1 MAISQKEQKLF
12 NELHAKRQKQ
22 AEVLDDFAMRGIK
35 QSVVDMYNQKAHF
48 IYELLQN
55 ADDARASRVTFEL
68 YQDRLVF
75 RHNGT
80 ERFTVSEDRED
91 AVPYGHINAITAIGF
106 SGKQKDEGN
115 KIGKFGIG
123 FKAIYQYSNTPFI
136 YDDKFCFKIEHFVVP
151 TQLTSD
157 YPGRK
162 NDETIFVFPFDNPR
176 YAYSDI
182 QIKLGE
188 LDNPVLFL
196 RNLQE
201 VDVYVKG
208 RLNGSYS
215 KHIYHTATTDDIEHS
230 LVELENHGTKSLIH
244 LFTRKITVNN
254 ESKDNYFI
262 SVGYFINDEG
272 KLDLKIR
279 PNVFCFFPTSETF
292 GEVCCI
298 CHAPFELVNSRQQLK
313 DTSFNT
319 QLKNMLA
326 KLAAQ
331 ALPILRDYHVK
342 ENCAGFLN
350 ANVLKLIPKRS
361 WYSNRPDTRFR
372 EQYIQILQEEPLLLT
387 REKNYILSSEAVLV
401 NSKSLGNLLTTEQLK
416 QLWELIKSDDEDD
429 EDDEYYDEEE
439 EIDPSFLHPSIM
451 SAAYKDGDI
460 NDLLINT
467 LGVIDFSGETLL
479 ERITS
484 DFMEKQTYDWVKR
497 LYNFLHK
504 NEHSTWERETAENAW
519 KKSACSSPIVKSSE
533 GEWVTAYNKVG
544 GLNIF
549 LPIADGEKDDAYKF
563 VAEEYL
569 KEDITRNFLRNALR
583 ITVPDSWSFIG
594 SVIFPKCE
602 EGGMTVADL
611 QRYFEFIYK
620 YLGNKDLDE
629 KTRESKLKEIRNS
642 FALLVGEKSYCQLKN
657 VIYSDSPVVRA
668 FIEGIKCNR
677 VDSTQYKDF
686 IRRYGQENYD
696 QFLRELGVKFRPEI
710 VQTEENYE
718 GWVPSRIVSK
728 FKLGNYTAARVYDW
742 ELPNLDNYI
751 KNTKKSKE
759 SSLLLWSWIL
769 EYDLSKIRYAT
780 CRYRYYSWYSASPVD
795 STLYTELRKGA
806 WIFLNDGKWHTPQD
820 VYIEDLEEAG
830 YEVREGMIK
839 FLSLQKKERDLK
851 ELGLTEEEIK
861 RNKLGKMVEESGLS
875 DEELREAIEQKKA
888 EKAARKLEKEKK
900 SPSVESEKAN
910 HPANEPR
917 STSDSDRKSAIER
930 KREEWEK
937 MSNTPV
943 GRPATSQ
950 SSNEKASSLDITD
963 LRHKSDNNEP
973 FFDDAPSVQKESS
986 KIKKDRATEKFKR
999 KNTEAKNAA
1008 ENAADANE
1016 LLELFEQSPRYSF
1029 LWFKLLMDLQ
1039 YAEHKRNKVRE
1050 FDVSFTQYQ
1059 LTNFE
1064 KGVKLSNPS
1073 KNIPDWIENAGTLE
1087 VILCKPNDA
1096 IRLASTIIR
1105 TNADSVE
1112 LVIDAKDS
1120 KKFNGVVQVK
1130 LVAKDSINHIDSLR
1144 QRFIQLGFDDNYN
1157 LNDNLKQ
1164 NIEFIYGPPGT
1175 GKTTRLVQKLSGILK
1190 DKREA
1195 KNILIL
1201 TPTNKAADVI
1211 SIKLFD
1217 DRYCSDYLTR
1227 FGATE
1232 SQELIEEAVVKSR
1245 DTFYIDENE
1254 RNVVVTTIARFS
1266 YDCFQ
1271 PDNCAICD
1279 FNWDLIIVDEASM
1292 VDIVPMAYVLYK
1304 SPKAKFII
1312 AGDPKQIEPVAQNDM
1327 PTYNI
1332 YDMVGLDSFKE
1343 AITNYSRFHIEA
1355 LTTQHRSI
1363 PVIGQLVSD
1372 FSYDGL
1378 VKHDVARTIP
1388 KKLRVDGVNLKNLN
1402 LIGFRTEE
1410 LDRLYGLTAIDNS
1423 PFHLYSAILTYNF
1436 ARYVTSQIEK
1446 YFPNETYTMGIIT
1459 PYGAQAN
1466 AISQMEEYHSIS
1478 SSNCNVTVG
1487 TVHRFQGDECDI
1499 MILLLNPP
1507 ANPSVN
1513 SHVNNDNI
1521 INVGMSRARDY
1532 IFFFMPQ
1539 GQIDGFNIK
1548 RRLRDI
1554 IPQKAMSITKCDELE
1569 KLMFGSPDYIER
1581 NTNVTCHMPVNVYS
1595 GSPLKY
1601 EARISDTALDIQ
1613 IND

>member
-157 YPGRK
+157 YPDRK

-176 YAYSDI
+176 YAFSDI
-182 QIKLGE
+182 QTKLGE

-230 LVELENHGTKSLIH
+230 LVEIENHGTKSLIH

-272 KLDLKIR
+272 KLDLKVR

-331 ALPILRDYHVK
+331 ALPILRDYHISQ
-342 ENCAGFLN
+342 NCAGFLN
-350 ANVLKLIPKRS
+350 GNILKMIPKKS
-361 WYSNRPDTRFR
+361 WYSNRPDSLFR
-372 EQYIQILQEEPLLLT
+372 EQYINILQEEPLLLT
-387 REKNYILSSEAVLV
+387 REKDYILPSEAVLTD
-401 NSKSLGNLLTTEQLK
+401 SKSLGNLLTTEQLK
-416 QLWELIKSDDEDD
+416 QLWTPIENDDDE
-429 EDDEYYDEEE
+429 EDEYYYVED
-439 EIDPSFLHPSIM
+439 EIDPSFLHPTIM
-451 SAAYKDGDI
+451 SAAYKDNDI
-460 NDLLINT
+460 NKLLVDT
-467 LGVIDFSGETLL
+467 LEVIELSASTLL

-484 DFMEKQTYDWVKR
+484 NFMEKQSYEWVKR

-504 NEHSTWERETAENAW
+504 NEHSTWEREATENAW
-519 KKSACSSPIVKSSE
+519 KKPACSSPIVKTSD
-533 GEWVTAYNKVG
+533 GKWLTAYNRVG

-549 LPIADGEKDDAYKF
+549 MPIAEGEKDDTYKF
-563 VAEEYL
+563 VSEEYL

-583 ITVPDSWSFIG
+583 ITIPDSWSFIS
-594 SVIFPKCE
+594 SVIFLKCVDDQTPE
-602 EGGMTVADL
+602 ADMC
-611 QRYFEFIYK
+611 QYFELIYK
-620 YLGNKDLDE
+620 YLNTLDE
-629 KTRESKLKEIRNS
+629 QTKQVKLREINKSFSLVTKGEYSNHNRLLSK
-642 FALLVGEKSYCQLKN
+642 G
-657 VIYSDSPVVRA
+657 IYYDSPDLQIYLYGAYKSFVASDVYA
-668 FIEGIKCNR
+668 KFIK
-677 VDSTQYKDF
+677 K
-686 IRRYGQENYD
+686 YGKENYVE
-696 QFLRELGVKFRPEI
+696 FLKELGVLFYPQIIQSTSGYLPYEMRKRFILEHH
-710 VQTEENYE
+710 TELEFKDFNLLNIENYINNE
-718 GWVPSRIVSK
+718 NKTGETSKKLWNWLSNIDLAPYRYSSCRIKYYQWRRPQS
-728 FKLGNYTAARVYDW
+728 AD
-742 ELPNLDNYI
+742 
-751 KNTKKSKE
+751 
-759 SSLLLWSWIL
+759 SSLYISLAKENWIL
-769 EYDLSKIRYAT
+769 
-780 CRYRYYSWYSASPVD
+780 
-795 STLYTELRKGA
+795 
-806 WIFLNDGKWHTPQD
+806 LNDGIWHSPQD
-820 VYIEDLEEAG
+820 SFVEDIEKAG
-830 YEVREGMIK
+830 YNVTNNMIE
-839 FLSLQKKERDLK
+839 FLGLHKRERDLR

-861 RNKLGKMVEESGLS
+861 RNNLGKMVEESGLS
-875 DEELREAIEQKKA
+875 DEEVREAIEQKKA
-888 EKAARKLEKEKK
+888 EKAARKLEKERK
-900 SPSVESEKAN
+900 SSSIETEKTNHVANDTKSTSESE
-910 HPANEPR
+910 
-917 STSDSDRKSAIER
+917 RKSAIER

-937 MSNTPV
+937 MSNAPV

-950 SSNEKASSLDITD
+950 SSTEKASSFDIPD
-963 LRHKSDNNEP
+963 LRHKTENDKP
-973 FFDDAPSVQKESS
+973 FFDEVPSAQKDSS
-986 KIKKDRATEKFKR
+986 KSKKDRATEKFKR

-1096 IRLASTIIR
+1096 MRLASTIIR
-1105 TNADSVE
+1105 TDADSVE
-1112 LVIDAKDS
+1112 LAIDAKDS
-1120 KKFNGVVQVK
+1120 KKFNGVVQVR

-1157 LNDNLKQ
+1157 LNDNLIQ

-1211 SIKLFD
+1211 SLKLFD
-1217 DRYCSDYLTR
+1217 DRFCSDYLTR

-1312 AGDPKQIEPVAQNDM
+1312 AGDPKQIEPVTQNDM

-1436 ARYVTSQIEK
+1436 ARYVASQIEK
-1446 YFPNETYTMGIIT
+1446 YFPDETYSMGIIT
-1459 PYGAQAN
+1459 PYGAQAD

-1554 IPQKAMSITKCDELE
+1554 IPQKAMSITKCDDLE

>member
-68 YQDRLVF
+68 FPDKLVF

-91 AVPYGHINAITAIGF
+91 AAPYGHINAITAIGF
-106 SGKQKDEGN
+106 SGKQQEEGN

-157 YPGRK
+157 YSGRK
-162 NDETIFVFPFDNPR
+162 IDETIFVFPFDNPR
-176 YAYSDI
+176 YAFSDI
-182 QIKLGE
+182 QTKLGE

-208 RLNGSYS
+208 HLNGSYS
-215 KHIYHTATTDDIEHS
+215 KHIYHQATTGDIEHS
-230 LVELENHGTKSLIH
+230 LVEIENHGTKSLIH

-254 ESKDNYFI
+254 ESKENYFI

-272 KLDLKIR
+272 KLDLKVR
-279 PNVFCFFPTSETF
+279 PNVFCFFPTSESF
-292 GEVCCI
+292 GEICCI

-313 DTSFNT
+313 DTSFNS
-319 QLKNMLA
+319 QLKTMLA
-326 KLAAQ
+326 RLAAQ
-331 ALPILRDYHVK
+331 ALPILRDYHISK
-342 ENCAGFLN
+342 NCAGFLN
-350 ANVLKLIPKRS
+350 GNVLKMIPQKS
-361 WYSNRPDTRFR
+361 WYSNRPDSIFR
-372 EQYIQILQEEPLLLT
+372 EQYIQILQEEALLLT
-387 REKNYILSSEAVLV
+387 REKDYILPTDAVLAD
-401 NSKSLGNLLTTEQLK
+401 SKALGNLLTTEQLK
-416 QLWELIKSDDEDD
+416 QLWAPIEIDEDED
-429 EDDEYYDEEE
+429 EEDYEEEE

-451 SAAYKDGDI
+451 SAAYKDSDI
-460 NDLLINT
+460 KDLLVNI
-467 LGVIDFSGETLL
+467 LDVIDFGADTLL
-479 ERITS
+479 DRITS
-484 DFMEKQTYDWVKR
+484 DFMEKQDYDWVKR

-504 NEHSTWERETAENAW
+504 NEHSTWERENNDNAW
-519 KKSACSSPIVKSSE
+519 RKPACSSPIVKSSK

-583 ITVPDSWSFIG
+583 ITAPDSWSFIG

-602 EGGMTVADL
+602 DGGMTVADL

-620 YLGNKDLDE
+620 YIGNKDLDE
-629 KTRESKLKEIRNS
+629 NIRASKLKEIQNS
-642 FALLVGEKSYCQLKN
+642 FALLVGEKSYCLLRN
-657 VIYSDSPVVRA
+657 EIYSDSPEVTA
-668 FIEGIKCNR
+668 FIENIKCNR
-677 VDSTQYKDF
+677 VDSSQYKDF
-686 IRRYGQENYD
+686 IRRYGQENYIR
-696 QFLRELGVKFRPEI
+696 FLKELGVKFRPE
-710 VQTEENYE
+710 VEQTEEYYE
-718 GWVPSRIVSK
+718 GWVPSQIVSK
-728 FKLGNYTAARVYDW
+728 FKLRNYTAVRVHDW
-742 ELPNLDNYI
+742 KLPNLDNYV
-751 KNTKKSKE
+751 KNAKKTKE
-759 SSLLLWSWIL
+759 SSLLLWSWLL
-769 EYDLSKIRYAT
+769 EYDLSKVRYAT
-780 CRYRYYSWYSASPVD
+780 CMYRYYSWHSASLVE
-795 STLYTELRKGA
+795 STLYTELRRGA
-806 WIFLNDGKWHTPQD
+806 WIFLKDGKWHTPETA
-820 VYIEDLEEAG
+820 YIEDVEEAG
-830 YEVREGMIK
+830 YEVTTEMIK
-839 FLSLQKKERDLK
+839 FLNLRKKERDLK
-851 ELGLTEEEIK
+851 ELGLTDEEIN
-861 RNKLGKMVEESGLS
+861 RHKLGKLVEESGLS
-875 DEELREAIEQKKA
+875 AEELREAIEQKKA
-888 EKAARKLEKEKK
+888 EKATRKFEKERK
-900 SPSVESEKAN
+900 SQFHETEKTTHANSETK
-910 HPANEPR
+910 
-917 STSDSDRKSAIER
+917 STSDTDRKSAIER

-950 SSNEKASSLDITD
+950 SSNEKASSLDIPD
-963 LRHKSDNNEP
+963 MRHRSDNDEP
-973 FFDDAPSVQKESS
+973 FFDNAPSAQKESS
-986 KIKKDRATEKFKR
+986 KSKQDRATEKFKR

-1008 ENAADANE
+1008 ENASDANE
-1016 LLELFEQSPRYSF
+1016 LLELFELSPRYSF

-1039 YAEHKRNKVRE
+1039 YAEHKRSKVRE
-1050 FDVSFTQYQ
+1050 FEVNFTEFE

-1064 KGVKLSNPS
+1064 KGVRLSNPS

-1096 IRLASTIIR
+1096 MRLASIIIR
-1105 TNADSVE
+1105 TDADSVE
-1112 LVIDAKDS
+1112 LAIDAKDS

-1130 LVAKDSINHIDSLR
+1130 LVAKDSINHIDSFR
-1144 QRFIQLGFDDNYN
+1144 QRFIQLDFDDNYN
-1157 LNDNLKQ
+1157 LNDNLRQ

-1175 GKTTRLVQKLSGILK
+1175 GKTTRLVQRLSELLK
-1190 DKREA
+1190 NKNGV

-1211 SIKLFD
+1211 SLKLFD
-1217 DRYCSDYLTR
+1217 DIYCSDYLTR

-1232 SQELIEEAVVKSR
+1232 SQELIEEAIVKSR
-1245 DTFYIDENE
+1245 DTFFIDENDH
-1254 RNVVVTTIARFS
+1254 NVVVTTIARFS

-1279 FNWDLIIVDEASM
+1279 FNWDMIIVDEASM

-1304 SPKAKFII
+1304 SPNAKFII
-1312 AGDPKQIEPVAQNDM
+1312 AGDPKQIEPVSQNDM

-1343 AITNYSRFHIEA
+1343 AITNYRRFPIEA

-1378 VKHDVARTIP
+1378 VKHDVARITP

-1410 LDRLYGLTAIDNS
+1410 MDRLYGLTAIDNS

-1436 ARYVTSQIEK
+1436 ARYMATQIEK
-1446 YFPNETYTMGIIT
+1446 HYPEENYTMGIIT
-1459 PYGAQAN
+1459 PYGAQAA
-1466 AISQMEEYHSIS
+1466 AISQMEEYHAIS
-1478 SSNCNVTVG
+1478 SSNCKVTVG

-1507 ANPSVN
+1507 ANPSAN

-1521 INVGMSRARDY
+1521 ITVGMSRARDY

-1554 IPQKAMSITKCDELE
+1554 IPQKAMSITMCDDLE
-1569 KLMFGSPDYIER
+1569 KLMFGSPDFIER

-1595 GSPLKY
+1595 GSLLKY

-1613 IND
+1613 INN